1 MKINKEIR
9 QLAREMLRASFTDGQ
24 LDRGKIASLVQ
35 SLITKRPRH
44 FMDVLQYFKRLLL
57 LEIEKRHARI
67 ESATQLAP
75 EAAVDIVGRMKRKYG
90 EDLITEFVVDR
101 TLLGGLRVRARGVVR
116 DSTMHNRRER
126 LQQQLELPK

>member
-9 QLAREMLRASFTDGQ
+9 QLARGMLRASFTDGQ

-44 FMDVLQYFKRLLL
+44 FMDVLQYYKRLLR

-67 ESATQLAP
+67 ESATQLSP
-75 EAAVDIVGRMKRKYG
+75 EAAVDIVARLKRKYG
-90 EDLITEFVVDR
+90 EDLTTEFVVDP
-101 TLLGGLRVRARGVVR
+101 TLLGGVRVRVGSDVWDGTLR
-116 DSTMHNRRER
+116 NRLER
-126 LQQQLELPK
+126 LQQQL

>member
-24 LDRGKIASLVQ
+24 LDGGKIASLVQ

-44 FMDVLQYFKRLLL
+44 FMDVLQYYKRLLR

-67 ESATQLAP
+67 EGATQLAP
-75 EAAVDIVGRMKRKYG
+75 EAAVDIVARLKRKYG
-90 EDLITEFVVDR
+90 EDLTTEFVVDP
-101 TLLGGLRVRARGVVR
+101 TLLGGVRVRVGSDVWDGTLR
-116 DSTMHNRRER
+116 NRLER
-126 LQQQLELPK
+126 LQQQL

>member
-1 MKINKEIR
+1 MKITKEIR
-9 QLAREMLRASFTDGQ
+9 RLSREMLRASFTDGQ

-44 FMDVLQYFKRLLL
+44 FMAVLQNYKRLLR

-75 EAAVDIVGRMKRKYG
+75 QAAANIVERLKKKYG
-90 EDLITEFVVDR
+90 SDLTTEFVVDP
-101 TLLGGLRVRARGVVR
+101 TLLGGVRVRVGSDVWDGTLR
-116 DSTMHNRRER
+116 NRLER
-126 LQQQLELPK
+126 LQQQL